1 MHRLFVAI
9 DFPTATR
16 DRLAGLCRGVPGARW
31 VPPEQLHLTLRFIGE
46 VDGPTFHDVAE
57 ALDAVHLPCFELELK
72 GVGHFP
78 PSGEPRVLWAGIAP
92 ADSLSR
98 LRNAIERAL
107 HDAGV
112 APDTR
117 RFTPHVTL
125 ARLKNAR
132 GGEIAPYLTEHS
144 LFASAPTPIGEFHLY
159 SSWLGSKQALHRIEA
174 SYPLL
179 DPRPAGQGG
188 EVAGWAGD

>member
-9 DFPTATR
+9 DFPTAIR

-31 VPPEQLHLTLRFIGE
+31 VPPDQLHLTLRFIGE

-57 ALDAVHLPCFELELK
+57 ALHAVHLPRFELQLE

-78 PSGEPRVLWAGIAP
+78 PGGEPRVLWAGIAP
-92 ADSLSR
+92 SDILAR
-98 LRNAIERAL
+98 FRKAIERAVV
-107 HDAGV
+107 DAGV
-112 APDTR
+112 APDAR

-125 ARLKNAR
+125 ARLKGAR
-132 GGEIAPYLTEHS
+132 SGEIAPYLAEHS
-144 LFASAPTPIGEFHLY
+144 LFASAPIPIGEFHLY

-174 SYPLL
+174 NYPLL
-179 DPRPAGQGG
+179 DPAPADRDD
-188 EVAGWAGD
+188 VLAGWVSD